1 LTGAGFFHIHL
12 SSVKI
17 GLRGLTMTIFLILA
31 PYGVFAVS
39 MLLTSA
45 IISLLAAGA
54 ICLATIAFDRVRGRS
69 LKILPF
75 SSAILFAGIAA
86 WLVVIDPTITDKA
99 VRLAV
104 DIGILAISLGSI
116 LVGRPFTMQY
126 AIESVP
132 SEIAA
137 MPGFSRANYIITAV
151 WTASTLLMTLANAAV
166 LYVPGLPIW
175 LGLAVTFAAR
185 NSAVYFTK
193 WYPQYR
199 TMKYNTPPVNALPKP
214 H

>member
-1 LTGAGFFHIHL
+1 
-12 SSVKI
+12 
-17 GLRGLTMTIFLILA
+17 MTIFLILA
-31 PYGVFAVS
+31 PYGVFALS
-39 MLLTSA
+39 MLLMSA
-45 IISLLAAGA
+45 PISLLTAAA
-54 ICLATIAFDRVRGRS
+54 ICLATIALDRVRGRS

-75 SSAILFAGIAA
+75 SSAILFAGIAV
-86 WLVVIDPTITDKA
+86 WLILIDPTVSDKA

-104 DIGILAISLGSI
+104 DIGILAVSLGSI
-116 LVGRPFTMQY
+116 LVGYPFTMQY
-126 AIESVP
+126 ALESVP

-137 MPGFSRANYIITAV
+137 MPGFSRANYIITGV
-151 WTASTLLMTLANAAV
+151 WTAATLLMTLANAAV

-193 WYPQYR
+193 WYPQSR
-199 TMKYNTPPVNALPKP
+199 TTKYGPPPMNALPKA